1 MDHFQWKRD
10 LRSNTYLEDGAELA
24 DDVHASHA
32 EVLAERDLQEE
43 ERDAAREQ
51 GQEVGDQE
59 GPWKESRKVFNGLI
73 EPSAAVLIDGNLSY
87 IS

>member
-1 MDHFQWKRD
+1 MFLSHTKLWLSAKSPPILFRG
-10 LRSNTYLEDGAELA
+10 SYLEDGAELA

-59 GPWKESRKVFNGLI
+59 GPWRESK
-73 EPSAAVLIDGNLSY
+73 
-87 IS
+87 

>member
-1 MDHFQWKRD
+1 MSKLTYKLFWIQK
-10 LRSNTYLEDGAELA
+10 TYLEDGAELA

-59 GPWKESRKVFNGLI
+59 GP
-73 EPSAAVLIDGNLSY
+73 
-87 IS
+87 